1 MSVSQGIL
9 KCLFSIHVDSA
20 ILQEF
25 IIKKI
30 SLVYMYNVLN
40 VYCGTACTNNKLE
53 AIQIFTLIQEKLKHG
68 VIGNVKNKR

>member
-9 KCLFSIHVDSA
+9 KCLLSIHVDSA

-30 SLVYMYNVLN
+30 SLMYMYNILN
-40 VYCGTACTNNKLE
+40 VYCGTVCSNNKLE
-53 AIQIFTLIQEKLKHG
+53 AI
-68 VIGNVKNKR
+68 